1 MKIQALCVK
10 DRWTSDQRRSRRVAH
25 FVTPDG
31 VKFLFEYY
39 PFTIRFIPSEVYNF
53 ECSEIRFKEALQSD
67 NKNI

>member
-10 DRWTSDQRRSRRVAH
+10 DRWASDQRRSRRVAH
-25 FVTPDG
+25 FITLDG

-39 PFTIRFIPSEVYNF
+39 PFTMRFIPSEVYCF
-53 ECSEIRFKEALQSD
+53 ECSDIRYKEAAESY